1 MLTIV
6 RLNAIVQKYNLTAAN
21 YGYVIRYNMYAPTT
35 TVARKRLSPASQKVR
50 VKKIIGTCPK
60 LRL

>member
-35 TVARKRLSPASQKVR
+35 TEHHS
-50 VKKIIGTCPK
+50 GTK
-60 LRL
+60 EA